1 MDQSAQGLI
10 ELESTIKAFALK
22 RYNLQN
28 INSLQVSPQ
37 NTGFN
42 LDDAFIDINNTIDA
56 TKVKIEREG

>member
-22 RYNLQN
+22 RYKLEN